1 MQLKS
6 RGFQTFFLVTQIKF
20 SIKVFNYATE
30 TEKKKINFNHVQG
43 RKFLVESGG
52 DENFP
57 KNIFG
62 LLLEPKYSIYL
73 KLGYFW
79 SPSRDFWH

>member
-1 MQLKS
+1 MSKTACQVDFTAS
-6 RGFQTFFLVTQIKF
+6 RGVNFFLRV
-20 SIKVFNYATE
+20 
-30 TEKKKINFNHVQG
+30 
-43 RKFLVESGG
+43 GG
-52 DENFP
+52 IENFP
-57 KNIFG
+57 QNIFG